1 MGARKHVLVAG
12 AGLGGLTAALSLLD
26 RGFDVDVFEQAPD
39 LGEVGAG
46 VQIGPSGLRVLF
58 ALGLQAEIEA
68 VWFLPVGRQMRV
80 WNTGYTGH
88 SSGQTSYFIE
98 RFGFA
103 NVAMHRADLHDILVR
118 AVRARKPDAIHV
130 NARVERF
137 EESEGGVT
145 IHLADGARH
154 SGDMLVGADGLH
166 SKIRRQLFGESKAHF
181 TGCIA
186 WRGAIPID
194 RLPEDSRMLHTQNWM
209 GVNGHFVCYP
219 IRRGELINIVGHIER
234 DDWRVES
241 WTEKGTYEEIAN
253 DFRGWHEHIQTL
265 IRNIDVPY
273 KWAMFL
279 HHPLKQWSVG
289 HVTLL
294 GDACHSTL
302 PYLASGAVMAIEDGY
317 MLARCL
323 ERYPDIREA
332 LKKYEE
338 ARIPRTTRI
347 VEASAANQ
355 HSFHHAELGDPETAR
370 AYIDRESAKQLNIR
384 DWLFG
389 YDATTVPV

>member
-1 MGARKHVLVAG
+1 MGDRKHILIAG
-12 AGLGGLTAALSLLD
+12 AGLGGLTAALALLQH
-26 RGFDVDVFEQAPD
+26 GFDVDVFEQAPD

-58 ALGLQAEIEA
+58 ALGLKEEIEA
-68 VWFLPVGRQMRV
+68 IWFLPVGRQMRV
-80 WNTGYTGH
+80 WNTGYTGT
-88 SSGQTSYFIE
+88 SSGNTAYFIE

-118 AVRARKPDAIHV
+118 AVRARKADAIHV
-130 NARVERF
+130 NSRLERF
-137 EESEGGVT
+137 EEKDGGVT
-145 IHLADGARH
+145 ITLQDGRTYG
-154 SGDMLVGADGLH
+154 GDILVGADGLH
-166 SKIRRQLFGESKAHF
+166 SKVRRQLFGESKAHF

-186 WRGAIPID
+186 WRGVIPAD
-194 RLPEDSRMLHTQNWM
+194 KLPEAAQMTHNQNWM

-219 IRRGELINIVGHIER
+219 IRRGEFVNIVGHIER
-234 DDWRVES
+234 DDWQVES
-241 WTEKGTYEEIAN
+241 WTEKGTYEEFAN
-253 DFRGWHEHIQTL
+253 DFAGWHEHIQTL
-265 IRNIDVPY
+265 IRNVDVPY

-279 HHPLKQWSVG
+279 HHPLTKWSVG
-289 HVTLL
+289 NVTLL

-302 PYLASGAVMAIEDGY
+302 PYLASGANMAIEDGLV
-317 MLARCL
+317 LARCL
-323 ERYPDIREA
+323 EKYADIPEA
-332 LKKYEE
+332 LRKYEE

-355 HSFHHAELGDPETAR
+355 HSFHHPDLAEPESAQ
-370 AYIDRESAKQLNIR
+370 AYIERESAKQLNIR